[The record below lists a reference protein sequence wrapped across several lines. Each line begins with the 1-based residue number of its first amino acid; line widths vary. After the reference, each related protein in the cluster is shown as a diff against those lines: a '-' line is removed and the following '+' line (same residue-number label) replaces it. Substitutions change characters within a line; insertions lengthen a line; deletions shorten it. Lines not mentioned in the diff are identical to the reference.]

1 MRESFVFYKSFYDAI
16 ETFPKH
22 SQLRLYQAF
31 INYVLTG
38 ALPKTLK
45 GNENGLF
52 ILFKFIQDKYA
63 ILANKDIRFS
73 PAYKVWR
80 QEVLKKDNFTCQYCG
95 KKSPEVQLHAHHIK
109 MFATNEEERFYVDNG
124 ITLCHE
130 CHKKVHSKEIAI
142 CQN

>member
-22 SQLRLYQAF
+22 SQL
-31 INYVLTG
+31 
-38 ALPKTLK
+38 
-45 GNENGLF
+45 
-52 ILFKFIQDKYA
+52 
-63 ILANKDIRFS
+63 RFS